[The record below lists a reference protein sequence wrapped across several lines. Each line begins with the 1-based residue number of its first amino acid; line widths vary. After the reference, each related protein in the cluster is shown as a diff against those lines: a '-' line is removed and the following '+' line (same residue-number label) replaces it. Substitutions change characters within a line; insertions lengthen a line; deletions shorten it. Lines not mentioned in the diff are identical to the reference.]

1 MKTSL
6 SDSRRHV
13 LSTKSCRKNKGAHL
27 VQLLFPEFMFT
38 HYWGFFTSF
47 SVHSYGNFYTFFRVC
62 FSSTSALFML
72 LWLCLDNDMCVQLLG
87 HALLFATPWTTACQ
101 APLSMGFPR
110 QEYRSGFCFLL
121 QGIFPAQGSNP
132 HPLRLLRWQADS
144 LPLSQQCLLR

>member
-47 SVHSYGNFYTFFRVC
+47 SVHSYGNFYTFLRVC

-110 QEYRSGFCFLL
+110 QEYWSGLPFPPPVDLRSPGTEPSSPVS
-121 QGIFPAQGSNP
+121 PALAGGLFTTEP
-132 HPLRLLRWQADS
+132 AVAP
-144 LPLSQQCLLR
+144 